1 MNKREL
7 VAAAARRS
15 SLTQRQMREALDA
28 LMETLIQTLAEGEQV
43 ALSDFGRFCLQHYP
57 GRSLQRFDG
66 EGQYTVE
73 GRSVPIF
80 KSSATL
86 RRRLREECS

>member
-7 VAAAARRS
+7 VAVAAQRT

-28 LMETLIQTLAEGEQV
+28 LLKTIVQALAEGDQV
-43 ALSDFGRFCLQHYP
+43 ALADFGRFCLQHYP

-73 GRSVPIF
+73 GRSVPAF
-80 KSSATL
+80 KSSAAL
-86 RRRLREECS
+86 RRQLREECS

>member
-7 VAAAARRS
+7 VAGAARRS

-28 LMETLIQTLAEGEQV
+28 LLETIVQTLAEGDQV

-57 GRSLQRFDG
+57 GRTLQRFDG

-73 GRSVPIF
+73 DRSIPVF
-80 KSSATL
+80 KSSAAL
-86 RRRLREECS
+86 RRQLREECS

>member
-7 VAAAARRS
+7 VAAAARRT

-28 LMETLIQTLAEGEQV
+28 LLETIVQTLAEGEQV

-57 GRSLQRFDG
+57 GRTLQRFDG

-73 GRSVPIF
+73 DRSVPVF
-80 KSSATL
+80 KSSAAL
-86 RRRLREECS
+86 RRQLREECS

>member
-7 VAAAARRS
+7 IAAAARRT

-28 LMETLIQTLAEGEQV
+28 LLEIVEQTLTEGDQV

-57 GRSLQRFDG
+57 GRTLQRFDG

-73 GRSVPIF
+73 GRSVPVF
-80 KSSATL
+80 KSSAAL
-86 RRRLREECS
+86 RCRLRKECS

>member
-7 VAAAARRS
+7 IAAAARRS

-28 LMETLIQTLAEGEQV
+28 LLETVVQKLAEGDQV
-43 ALSDFGRFCLQHYP
+43 ALADFGRFCLQHYP

-73 GRSVPIF
+73 ARSLPVF
-80 KSSATL
+80 KSSASL
-86 RRRLREECS
+86 RRRLREVCS